1 VRGATTKQGEKM
13 RTKILVVGFAGLS
26 LLAAA
31 QSQSNE
37 KKDAPKATTEAKSP
51 RDLATGQASGRT
63 NGTAQGA
70 AVIHRDLATRD
81 AATGQA
87 SGKTAQDDWHQQKAA
102 PTGSSAGV
110 NRVSAADV
118 DGDGKADR
126 VKGSYNVKSQSSARV
141 AKGDVNGDGV
151 NAAASSNSNGTKDAA
166 AAGSSDVKSPRDSST
181 GMASGKRQHQPLGI
195 SKESAQQPNK

>member
-1 VRGATTKQGEKM
+1 M

-37 KKDAPKATTEAKSP
+37 KKDAPKATTTEAKSP

-63 NGTAQGA
+63 DGTAQGA
-70 AVIHRDLATRD
+70 AVMHRDLATRD

-110 NRVSAADV
+110 NSVSAADV

-141 AKGDVNGDGV
+141 AKGDVSGDGV
-151 NAAASSNSNGTKDAA
+151 DAAASSNSTGTKDAA

>member
-1 VRGATTKQGEKM
+1 MATPVIPALRTKLSIVRGATTKQGEKM

-37 KKDAPKATTEAKSP
+37 KKEAPKATTEAKSP
-51 RDLATGQASGRT
+51 RDL
-63 NGTAQGA
+63 
-70 AVIHRDLATRD
+70 
-81 AATGQA
+81 ATGQA

-110 NRVSAADV
+110 NSVSAADV
-118 DGDGKADR
+118 NGDGKADR

-151 NAAASSNSNGTKDAA
+151 AAAASSNSNGSTKDAA
-166 AAGSSDVKSPRDSST
+166 AAGNSDVKSPRDSST

-195 SKESAQQPNK
+195 NKESAQQPNK